1 MRIEAVEEPGV
12 EWDAFAESRPEAAL
26 GHAAAWAG
34 ILRESYGLAPLFLAA
49 RDPGGALAGVLPLA
63 RFRSL
68 RGHRELVSLPYLDT
82 AGILAQSCV
91 AETALLEAALRL
103 AREERAQAV
112 ELRHPVRPTSVT
124 PPRPSLD
131 RVDLVMPLAADE
143 EAQWRSLPA
152 KVRNQTRKAQR
163 EGLEIARG
171 APHELLKSF
180 YGAFCCNMRDLGSPV
195 HAERFFGSMARR
207 FGDRLRFIVAML
219 GERPVGGLVAI
230 RFAGK
235 ITVPWAS
242 SLRAE
247 RRRCPN
253 NLIYWEALRWGIA
266 QGATEFDFG
275 RSPRGSGTYR
285 FKHGWGAEER
295 ALAWTRVGA
304 DGSPLPV
311 RRSADSAV
319 LKQLSRAW
327 ARLPLAVTNRVGP
340 RVRGFLSE

>member
-1 MRIEAVEEPGV
+1 MRIETMGEPGV

-34 ILRESYGLAPLFLAA
+34 ILREAYALDPLFLAA
-49 RDPGGALAGVLPLA
+49 REPGGALSGVLPLA

-68 RGHRELVSLPYLDT
+68 RGRRELVSLPYLDT
-82 AGILAQSCV
+82 AGILARSPA
-91 AETALLEAALRL
+91 AEAALLEGALRL
-103 AREERAQAV
+103 AREERVEAI
-112 ELRHPVRPTSVT
+112 ELRHTVRPGSVLAH
-124 PPRPSLD
+124 PSLD

-143 EAQWRSLPA
+143 ETQWRALPA

-171 APHELLKSF
+171 SQHELLKGF
-180 YGAFCCNMRDLGSPV
+180 YGAFCRNMRDLGSPV
-195 HAERFFGSMARR
+195 HSERFFGSMARR

-219 GERPVGGLVAI
+219 GEQPVGGLVAI
-230 RFAGK
+230 RFAGR
-235 ITVPWAS
+235 ISVPWAS
-242 SLRAE
+242 TLRAE

-295 ALAWTRVGA
+295 SLAWTRVGA

-311 RRSADSAV
+311 RRSADSTV
-319 LKQLSRAW
+319 LKHLSKAW